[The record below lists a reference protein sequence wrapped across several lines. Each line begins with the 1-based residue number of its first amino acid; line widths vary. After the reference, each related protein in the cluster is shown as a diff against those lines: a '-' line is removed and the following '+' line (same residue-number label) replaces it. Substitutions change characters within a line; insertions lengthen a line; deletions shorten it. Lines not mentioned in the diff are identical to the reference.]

1 MAPVTILNN
10 LKVLFRSLFRLEP
23 AEEDI
28 GAVFRFKYGL
38 FKELL
43 TSNTQ
48 LLDLITDMEE
58 KLQGHQLFGMS
69 YVRSNATRAVF
80 HAFRMVKS
88 LDVLSGHRYP
98 MLYPVLEGIHQKIKA
113 ELEQKKE
120 IHAPALVLPYSGI
133 TKDMTDWVGGKSA
146 HLGEVQNRLHL
157 PIPQGFA
164 ITTAAYEAFLAENEL
179 VEEINKTK
187 LAIDINDLETIREA
201 SQDIQG
207 MITSG
212 RIPPALEEAILG
224 AYARLAESLPHG
236 QALPRVSLRSSAIG
250 EDSEL
255 SFAGQYLTALN
266 VTSENLLES
275 YKAVL
280 ASLYSPRAISYRLV
294 KGIRDEDIAMS
305 VACLQMV
312 DSKASGVMYSRHPVL
327 IMEDTV
333 IINAVWGLGAY
344 VVEGI
349 LTPDTY
355 RVAKDA
361 DSTILETTAHPKP
374 VQLVNS
380 PEGGVEE
387 IPVPPELQAIPCLTP
402 DQIKTL
408 ASYAVK
414 LEEHYG
420 VPQDIEWALDQ
431 EGRLLVLQSRPLRLK
446 SSDEEDQKAIPL
458 LPGYPLLVEGGAV
471 ACAGVGCGPAYHVRD
486 IEDLKDFPEGAV
498 LVAKHSSP
506 KFVMVM
512 RRAQGIVADHGSVS
526 GHMAALT
533 REFGVPT
540 ILGAEGASDA
550 IPPGAEVTVD
560 AYSSRVYQGR
570 VPELLELQR
579 PRETHMMGTP
589 VFQTLRRIA
598 DLVVPLHLLDP
609 QAPTFI
615 PENCQSLHDI
625 SRFVHELSYKVM
637 FQVSDH
643 ISYEK
648 GGAIKLAAPIPL
660 DLYVVDLGEGLIDRA
675 PRATRVTVDNIAS
688 VPFQALMRGML
699 HEDLRGLEPRP
710 IHVSGLLSVMREQML
725 SGPGDRFGDRSYA
738 VISAKYLNFS
748 SRVGYHYSIL
758 DSYCG
763 DNINNNYITF
773 SFKGGAADDVRRNR
787 RVRAI
792 AKVMEQQDFTV
803 KVKGDQVDARL
814 LKYPR
819 PVIEEKL
826 EMIGRLLLFTRQMDM
841 LMESEYSV
849 EAVVKNFLAGNY
861 RYDRA
866 LLDQLQGGQLAGG
879 DAGTGPGSG
888 EPGQPG
894 PGSL

>member
-1 MAPVTILNN
+1 VTILNN
-10 LKVLFRSLFRLEP
+10 LKVLFRSVFRLEP
-23 AEEDI
+23 AQEDI

-48 LLDLITDMEE
+48 LLDIITDMEE

-113 ELEQKKE
+113 EIEQKKE
-120 IHAPALVLPYSGI
+120 ITAPALVLPYAEI

-157 PIPQGFA
+157 PIPRGFA
-164 ITTAAYEAFLAENEL
+164 ITTAAYETFLAANDL
-179 VEEINKTK
+179 VEEINKRK

-201 SQDIQG
+201 SAEIQE
-207 MITSG
+207 MIT
-212 RIPPALEEAILG
+212 RAPIPPALEEAILG
-224 AYARLAESLPHG
+224 AYAQMSASLPQG
-236 QALPRVSLRSSAIG
+236 EAPPRVSLRSSAIG

-266 VTSENLLES
+266 VTSDNLLES
-275 YKAVL
+275 YQAVL
-280 ASLYSPRAISYRLV
+280 ASLYTPRAISYRLI

-312 DSKASGVMYSRHPVL
+312 DSLASGVMYSRHPVL

-333 IINAVWGLGAY
+333 IINAVWGLGPY

-355 RVAKDA
+355 RIAKDA
-361 DSTILETTAHPKP
+361 DLTILETTIHPKP

-387 IPVPPELQAIPCLTP
+387 IPVPPERQGAACLTP
-402 DQIKTL
+402 EQIRTL
-408 ASYAVK
+408 AAYAVK
-414 LEEHYG
+414 LEQHYG

-431 EGRLLVLQSRPLRLK
+431 EGRLLVLQARPLRLK
-446 SSDEEDQKAIPL
+446 SPEEGEVTATPR
-458 LPGYPLLVEGGAV
+458 LPGYPVLVEGGAV

-486 IEDLKDFPEGAV
+486 TEDLKDFPDGAV
-498 LVAKHSSP
+498 LVARHSSP

-533 REFGVPT
+533 REFGAPT
-540 ILGAEGASDA
+540 ILGVEGATEA
-550 IPPGAEVTVD
+550 LTPGMEVTVD
-560 AYSSRVYQGR
+560 AYSGRVYKGR

-589 VFQTLRRIA
+589 VYQTLRRIA
-598 DLVVPLHLLDP
+598 DLVVPLHLIDP
-609 QAPTFI
+609 QAPTFT
-615 PENCQSLHDI
+615 PESCQSLHDI

-648 GGAIKLAAPIPL
+648 GGAIKLTAPIPL
-660 DLYVVDLGEGLIDRA
+660 DLYIVDLGEGLVGRA
-675 PRATRVTVDNIAS
+675 PRAQRVTVDNIAS

-725 SGPGDRFGDRSYA
+725 SGPGERFGDRSYA

-748 SRVGYHYSIL
+748 SRVGYHYSVL

-763 DNINNNYITF
+763 DNLNNNYITF
-773 SFKGGAADDVRRNR
+773 SFKGGAADDVRKNR

-792 AKVMEQQDFTV
+792 ARVMELQDFTV
-803 KVKGDQVDARL
+803 NVKGDQVSARL
-814 LKYPR
+814 LKYAR

-841 LMESEYSV
+841 LMDSEYSV
-849 EAVVKNFLAGNY
+849 DAVVQNFLAGNY
-861 RYDRA
+861 RYDQA
-866 LLDQLQGGQLAGG
+866 LIDQLRQGQPAAADTGAGS
-879 DAGTGPGSG
+879 GSG
-888 EPGQPG
+888 EVGN
-894 PGSL
+894 